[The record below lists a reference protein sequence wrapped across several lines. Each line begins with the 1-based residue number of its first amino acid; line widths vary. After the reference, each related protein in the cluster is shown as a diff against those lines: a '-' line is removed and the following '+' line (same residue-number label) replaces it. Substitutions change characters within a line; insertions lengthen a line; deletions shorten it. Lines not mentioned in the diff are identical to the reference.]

1 MRNKP
6 FATFKATFAVPK
18 QTMINTVKRIL
29 NRPFYYGKFQLLN
42 RDILFEVQEKFKK
55 GEKLPFFDIPD
66 TTKISEYE
74 IIYLDKI
81 VNLCNRRNIKLV
93 LVNIP
98 KRIELLEYSRYGVK
112 EFNVFYDTNYS
123 NIEYLDFSEL
133 KMPDDFYGDFVHL
146 NIKGSTYFSNLLNN
160 KGLEYLKKKYG
171 RTTKHNNDSLNRSK

>member
-98 KRIELLEYSRYGVK
+98 KRIGCNSFGSGKVTRSIANFTKGGYKLAIFV
-112 EFNVFYDTNYS
+112 
-123 NIEYLDFSEL
+123 EYLNSEIHGI
-133 KMPDDFYGDFVHL
+133 YH
-146 NIKGSTYFSNLLNN
+146 IYQA
-160 KGLEYLKKKYG
+160 
-171 RTTKHNNDSLNRSK
+171 